1 MELQTRIEEL
11 YARESK
17 EFGDEYFRAFDEL
30 KAALNEGR
38 VRAAEPDPASPT
50 GWRVN
55 TWVKKR
61 ILLGFRIGRIVEMDP
76 VAAMSPSP
84 DRRAETAATTKAA
97 ELKNHSA
104 LPSQGSAPSPVPD
117 ASGPPSPGGRGQGS
131 KIKNAGLKAAAT
143 VGERSALP
151 REPKGLPY
159 QFRDKHTYPL
169 KEIPADRN
177 IRVVPGGSSIRDG
190 CYIGK
195 GVVCMPPMYVNVGA
209 YVDDGTMI
217 DSHALVGSC
226 AQVGKRVHI
235 SAAAQIGGVLEP
247 IGAMPVIIEDDVL
260 VGGNCGVYEG
270 TIVGKEAVL
279 AAGTILTGST
289 PVYDLV
295 RDAVYRRDGE
305 KPLMIPPGAVVV
317 PGSRAVTKGRGKE
330 LGISLY
336 TPVIIKYR
344 DEKTDQGT
352 RLEELLR

>member
-1 MELQTRIEEL
+1 MELQVTIEQL
-11 YARESK
+11 YASVAK
-17 EFGDEYFRAFDEL
+17 EFGEEFFHAFDEL
-30 KAALNEGR
+30 KVALNDGR
-38 VRAAEPDPASPT
+38 VRAAEPDASSPT
-50 GWRVN
+50 GWKVN
-55 TWVKKR
+55 TWVKKG
-61 ILLGFRIGRIVEMDP
+61 ILLGFRIGRVIEMP
-76 VAAMSPSP
+76 IWRPGAGMGPAVAGSSWPPHLDRQDTVAGDAVPE
-84 DRRAETAATTKAA
+84 DRRPDSAASRRRGGSRTAPT
-97 ELKNHSA
+97 EG
-104 LPSQGSAPSPVPD
+104 GS
-117 ASGPPSPGGRGQGS
+117 
-131 KIKNAGLKAAAT
+131 
-143 VGERSALP
+143 
-151 REPKGLPY
+151 

-177 IRVVPGGSSIRDG
+177 IRIVPGGSSIRDG
-190 CYIGK
+190 CYLGQ
-195 GVVCMPPMYVNVGA
+195 GVVAMPPMYVNVGA

-260 VGGNCGVYEG
+260 LGGNCGVYEG

-295 RDAVYRRDGE
+295 RDAVCRREGDT
-305 KPLMIPPGAVVV
+305 PLMIPAGAVVV
-317 PGSRAVTKGRGKE
+317 PGARAVTKGRGKE

-344 DEKTDQGT
+344 DEKTDQAV
-352 RLEELLR
+352 RLEDLLR